1 MTKNQ
6 TTITLFTVGIAASI
20 VVAIFLPAAASLVI
34 NGTFVLTIV
43 YALFGD
49 QSYDLQDI
57 STTSS
62 FQQVTTLVNTLEN
75 IIVGN
80 SQELNS
86 E

>member
-49 QSYDLQDI
+49 
-57 STTSS
+57 
-62 FQQVTTLVNTLEN
+62 
-75 IIVGN
+75 
-80 SQELNS
+80 
-86 E
+86 